1 MISRMSG
8 LKPMIMALM
17 ILPILLAP
25 AVLLKEET
33 ETPLLEPHTI
43 TGHIEYV
50 QPTFIEHSE
59 PRLVEQGV
67 WVEYIDF
74 GGRLEGSPAGGPSFV
89 VYGNKLGPYQ
99 PSEMIVEMKTLS
111 PTGHPLTV
119 TIIIDG
125 KSTWTS
131 AFEPEPHSEYVLVK
145 SPVLN
150 CNGGTVYVAI
160 QNDNTVAVTY
170 TTQITLIYR

>member
-1 MISRMSG
+1 
-8 LKPMIMALM
+8 MIMALM

-25 AVLLKEET
+25 AVILKEET

-74 GGRLEGSPAGGPSFV
+74 GGRLEGSPAGGLPFV
-89 VYGNKLGPYQ
+89 VYANKLGPYQ
-99 PSEMIVEMKTLS
+99 PSEMVVEMKTLS
-111 PTGHPLTV
+111 LAGHPLTV

-125 KSTWTS
+125 AATWTS
-131 AFEPEPHSEYVLVK
+131 AFEPQPHSEYVIAK
-145 SPVLN
+145 SPIMN
-150 CNGGTVYVAI
+150 CNGGKVYIAI
-160 QNDNTVAVTY
+160 QNDNDAAVTY
-170 TTQITLIYR
+170 TALITLIYR